1 MKPLIFFVGCFLFI
15 NECLPRIEKMW
26 QRKLSAMPKYAAIC
40 IKFYWEDF
48 MFNSILP
55 YVFYYDSGFLVW
67 NWVRIGWYMLLV
79 FTSQFCKEFIFNV
92 LRLLV
97 GNFYI
102 HVLFWQMCFSSIY
115 HGIYVLCIFTYTW
128 KNSNL
133 HINYMY
139 LNVELKL

>member
-1 MKPLIFFVGCFLFI
+1 MSVYQELRRCDKENWVPCQNMQPYASNF
-15 NECLPRIEKMW
+15 IEKI
-26 QRKLSAMPKYAAIC
+26 LC
-40 IKFYWEDF
+40 LTVFYH
-48 MFNSILP
+48 MF
-55 YVFYYDSGFLVW
+55 FYYDSGFLVW